1 MNKYGKQTSVDYC
14 GNEKFQFAT
23 ATVLFEQKKEL
34 KAEVKKVFELDCENK
49 KHNELKSFKQEQ
61 ESCTIQYK
69 LTIINLLRIVLAKNS
84 FYFLS

>member
-61 ESCTIQYK
+61 ESCTIQ
-69 LTIINLLRIVLAKNS
+69 
-84 FYFLS
+84 